1 MMTDCIEQQE
11 ILNILIDS
19 GLYDEDTVLNWF
31 INMSSDEIIRN
42 LCEELK
48 KYEKKGNYL

>member
-1 MMTDCIEQQE
+1 MLDLITQQE

-19 GLYDEDTVLNWF
+19 ELYNEDTVMNWF
-31 INMSSDEIIRN
+31 VNMSSDEIIRN

-48 KYEKKGNYL
+48 KYKEEEK